1 MHTFKFVGLAALG
14 LSVGCA
20 STDIQTL
27 KRHTSELDVVRPS
40 TVVVYDFS
48 NDFAAAG
55 GGEAW
60 ESIHVARV
68 TPQFTYK
75 LNERW
80 SLRGGPMLEL
90 SGETGAELASSLRA
104 GASFAV
110 GYQGDSFRIMLG
122 LLAVNKIEDAVY
134 IQPGGAASWNITEAL
149 ELAIFGSDTLP
160 GQVDDCGWLRLPA

>member
-27 KRHTSELDVVRPS
+27 KRHTSELDVVRPR
-40 TVVVYDFS
+40 TVVVYEFS

-55 GGEAW
+55 GGEPW

-75 LNERW
+75 PYDRW
-80 SLRGGPMLEL
+80 SLRGGPMLEF

-149 ELAIFGSDTLP
+149 ELSLEGNSARGGDL
-160 GQVDDCGWLRLPA
+160 WLGYTPRTS